1 MQKLKLFGC
10 FAVLKCHIFVGTRK
24 KTRQCCRL
32 ARLFDAV
39 TAKRGRFKTVLSST
53 LLCLRKA
60 LMERGFLQAH
70 SYSVGTSIEK
80 DDFIN
85 ENFVPKDTFVF
96 VGYRD
101 NLDLADAA
109 VVDSGM
115 YACVY
120 LDSFDDEIDFAKKLL
135 EHCKEQNWTVCGD
148 YFCKIMTEF
157 NVFDNSRRS
166 MFLRLQ
172 VPVNF
177 AR

>member
-1 MQKLKLFGC
+1 MS
-10 FAVLKCHIFVGTRK
+10 FAPSNIKNQGFSTKVLPTFRPDKIVN
-24 KTRQCCRL
+24 
-32 ARLFDAV
+32 
-39 TAKRGRFKTVLSST
+39 
-53 LLCLRKA
+53 
-60 LMERGFLQAH
+60 
-70 SYSVGTSIEK
+70 IEK

-101 NLDLADAA
+101 NLDLADAV

-148 YFCKIMTEF
+148 YFCEIMTEF
-157 NVFDNSRRS
+157 NVFDDSRRS

>member
-1 MQKLKLFGC
+1 
-10 FAVLKCHIFVGTRK
+10 
-24 KTRQCCRL
+24 
-32 ARLFDAV
+32 
-39 TAKRGRFKTVLSST
+39 
-53 LLCLRKA
+53 
-60 LMERGFLQAH
+60 MERGFLQAH

-85 ENFVPKDTFVF
+85 ENFVPKDTFIF

-148 YFCKIMTEF
+148 YFCEIMTEF
-157 NVFDNSRRS
+157 NVFDDSRRS

>member
-1 MQKLKLFGC
+1 
-10 FAVLKCHIFVGTRK
+10 
-24 KTRQCCRL
+24 
-32 ARLFDAV
+32 
-39 TAKRGRFKTVLSST
+39 
-53 LLCLRKA
+53 
-60 LMERGFLQAH
+60 MERGFLQAH

-120 LDSFDDEIDFAKKLL
+120 LGSFDDEIDFAKKA
-135 EHCKEQNWTVCGD
+135 
-148 YFCKIMTEF
+148 
-157 NVFDNSRRS
+157 SRALQRAELDRLRRL
-166 MFLRLQ
+166 FLRDYD
-172 VPVNF
+172 
-177 AR
+177 RI